1 MTREWTKTRA
11 GTRSKVNMVRYE
23 AVNAMLLNE
32 FLKRTAGSRNRK
44 PAFEMK
50 STVAKAGS
58 DHCEA
63 AEANRLLTA
72 TVKQVND
79 QLETS
84 NPRRQLVANR
94 P

>member
-50 STVAKAGS
+50 STVATDRNSEAG
-58 DHCEA
+58 E
-63 AEANRLLTA
+63 
-72 TVKQVND
+72 
-79 QLETS
+79 
-84 NPRRQLVANR
+84 R
-94 P
+94 PTRNE

>member
-50 STVAKAGS
+50 STVARQ
-58 DHCEA
+58 EA
-63 AEANRLLTA
+63 LIVRQQ
-72 TVKQVND
+72 KQID
-79 QLETS
+79 Y
-84 NPRRQLVANR
+84 
-94 P
+94 